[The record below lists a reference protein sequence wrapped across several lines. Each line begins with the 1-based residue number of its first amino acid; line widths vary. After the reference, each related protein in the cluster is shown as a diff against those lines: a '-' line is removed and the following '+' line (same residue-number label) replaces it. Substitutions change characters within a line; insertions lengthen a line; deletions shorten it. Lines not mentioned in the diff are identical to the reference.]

1 MSEKKIFDPSGK
13 VIANVD
19 RVLEFIKTGNT
30 APVLVEWDSS
40 NLCNHAL
47 NL

>member
-1 MSEKKIFDPSGK
+1 MNSKKIFDPSGK

-30 APVLVEWDSS
+30 SPVLVEIDPA
-40 NLCNHAL
+40 NLCSHS
-47 NL
+47 